1 MDLMIGLGASRIPMS
16 MNRMA
21 ARERL
26 LRAGRDDFR
35 RVGRESVL

>member
-1 MDLMIGLGASRIPMS
+1 MDFMVGLGASRIPMS

-21 ARERL
+21 AREWL
-26 LRAGRDDFR
+26 FRAGKDNFH

>member
-21 ARERL
+21 ARKRL
-26 LRAGRDDFR
+26 LRAGKDNPKN
-35 RVGRESVL
+35 LN

>member
-1 MDLMIGLGASRIPMS
+1 MDLMIGLGASCIPMS

-26 LRAGRDDFR
+26 LRAAKDNFR

>member
-16 MNRMA
+16 MNGMA

-26 LRAGRDDFR
+26 LRAAKDNFR

>member
-1 MDLMIGLGASRIPMS
+1 MMIGLGASRIPMS

-21 ARERL
+21 ARKRL
-26 LRAGRDDFR
+26 LRAGKDNFR

>member
-1 MDLMIGLGASRIPMS
+1 MDLMVGLEASRIPMS

-26 LRAGRDDFR
+26 LRAGKDNFR
-35 RVGRESVL
+35 RVGRESAL

>member
-1 MDLMIGLGASRIPMS
+1 MDLMIGLGTSCIPMS

-26 LRAGRDDFR
+26 FRADKDNFR